1 MTSTETAPC
10 LSCADLAVGHEGRAV
25 MSGVTFA
32 VRPGEIAAVVGSS
45 GCGKSTLLRALAGLS
60 EPIAGRATLLGVDL
74 ATASEPRRRAMLRHT
89 GFLFQSSALWS
100 SLTLRENV
108 ELPLR
113 EFTRAGARERR
124 ILAEHRLSQVGLLAA
139 ADKLP
144 SEVSGGMAKR
154 AGLARALA
162 LDPEV
167 LLLDEP
173 TAGLD
178 PVTSANLDDLVLR
191 IRDTL
196 GAAIVLVSHD
206 VPSIGRLADFC
217 VYLDATTGRMG
228 PVGRPSDFLAPD
240 AHPSARAFFTR
251 QREHA

>member
-1 MTSTETAPC
+1 
-10 LSCADLAVGHEGRAV
+10 
-25 MSGVTFA
+25 MSGVSFSLRA
-32 VRPGEIAAVVGSS
+32 GEIVAVVGSS
-45 GCGKSTLLRALAGLS
+45 GCGKSTLLRALSGLA
-60 EPIAGRATLLGVDL
+60 EPVSGAATLLGVNL
-74 ATASEPRRRAMLRHT
+74 ADAEESRRQAMLRRT

-100 SLTLRENV
+100 SLTLRENI

-113 EFTRAGARERR
+113 EFTRAGPRERR
-124 ILAEHRLSQVGLLAA
+124 ILAEHRLLQVGLLEA

-162 LDPEV
+162 LDPDV
-167 LLLDEP
+167 LFLDEP

-178 PVTSANLDDLVLR
+178 PVTAENLDELVLR

-206 VPSIGRLADFC
+206 VPSIERLADFC
-217 VYLDATTGRMG
+217 VYLDARTGRMG
-228 PVGRPSDFLAPD
+228 AVGRPADFQAPGAD
-240 AHPSARAFFTR
+240 PAAKAFFTR
-251 QREHA
+251 QRNVP